1 MFPDLFDGEFVADL
15 IGYNYNQFLLIS
27 FLNELMQTLN
37 GNDFTWSGWNAIHS
51 IWLLW
56 SILFNLLRATV
67 CAWGKYTLIAK
78 SESHI
83 CMCTVLLEYHQGK
96 LIYEIN
102 ILYVNKSCIYS
113 DYKWMNKNRS
123 SSFLNILNWLI
134 HTLVYEY
141 KENIW
146 MWW

>member
-1 MFPDLFDGEFVADL
+1 MLKVADL
-15 IGYNYNQFLLIS
+15 IGYNFNQFLRI
-27 FLNELMQTLN
+27 NELMQILT
-37 GNDFTWSGWNAIHS
+37 GNEFIWSGWNAIHS

-96 LIYEIN
+96 WIYEIN
-102 ILYVNKSCIYS
+102 IFFVNKLAYILTINGWI
-113 DYKWMNKNRS
+113 KMIMENKFFERS

-146 MWW
+146 MRW

>member
-1 MFPDLFDGEFVADL
+1 MAQEYNVNQL
-15 IGYNYNQFLLIS
+15 ILIS

-37 GNDFTWSGWNAIHS
+37 GNDFIWSGWNAIHS

-96 LIYEIN
+96 WIYEMN
-102 ILYVNKSCIYS
+102 ISYVNKTGMYYRNGWIKI
-113 DYKWMNKNRS
+113 DRV
-123 SSFLNILNWLI
+123 SFLTILNWLI

-146 MWW
+146 MRW